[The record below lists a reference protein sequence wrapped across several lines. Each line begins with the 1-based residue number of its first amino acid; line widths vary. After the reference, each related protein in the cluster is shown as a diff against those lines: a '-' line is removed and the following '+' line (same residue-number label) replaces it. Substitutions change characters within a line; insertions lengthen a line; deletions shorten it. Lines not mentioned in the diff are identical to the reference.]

1 MFCQEKDVYC
11 LYLWSDLFGAMFVFI
26 TAFCT
31 CDWNIALR
39 GLLVSVDSMVAPL
52 LFCCCCILSLPEFNQ
67 FVSRLNVMFLQ
78 RKYHKREHNFFL
90 H

>member
-1 MFCQEKDVYC
+1 VFCQEKDVYC

-52 LFCCCCILSLPEFNQ
+52 LFCLLLH
-67 FVSRLNVMFLQ
+67 FVSARIQ
-78 RKYHKREHNFFL
+78 SIC
-90 H
+90 